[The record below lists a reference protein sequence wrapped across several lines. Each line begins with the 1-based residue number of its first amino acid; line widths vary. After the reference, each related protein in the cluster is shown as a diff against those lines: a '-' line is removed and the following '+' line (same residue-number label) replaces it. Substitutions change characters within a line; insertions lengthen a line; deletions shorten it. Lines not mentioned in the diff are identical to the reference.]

1 MTNQLSLNGL
11 NFVFIKNKIFIMD
24 TKNISRIA
32 LGTMLIIAGIAHLT
46 FARKDFQAQVPD
58 WVPLEKDDTV
68 VYSGIVEI
76 ALGASIIT
84 TPKKYRSTLGK
95 ITAAFFTAVFQGNV
109 SQYKNR
115 KDAFVLDT
123 DNRRMARLFMQPLLI
138 AWALKSLSK

>member
-1 MTNQLSLNGL
+1 MVSILSLL
-11 NFVFIKNKIFIMD
+11 KNKIFIMN

-32 LGTMLIIAGIAHLT
+32 LGTMLITAGIAHLT

-76 ALGASIIT
+76 ALGASIIA

-95 ITAAFFTAVFQGNV
+95 ITAAFFTAVFPGNI
-109 SQYKNR
+109 SNYKNS
-115 KDAFVLDT
+115 KVAFGLYSDK
-123 DNRRMARLFMQPLLI
+123 RRMARLFMQPLLI

>member
-1 MTNQLSLNGL
+1 MVSILSLL
-11 NFVFIKNKIFIMD
+11 KNKIFIMN

-32 LGTMLIIAGIAHLT
+32 LGTMLITAGIAHLT
-46 FARKDFQAQVPD
+46 FARKDFQAQVPN

-76 ALGASIIT
+76 ALGASIIA
-84 TPKKYRSTLGK
+84 TPKKHRSTLGK
-95 ITAAFFTAVFQGNV
+95 ITAAFFTGVFPGNV

-115 KDAFVLDT
+115 RDAFVLDT

-138 AWALKSLSK
+138 AWALKSLGR